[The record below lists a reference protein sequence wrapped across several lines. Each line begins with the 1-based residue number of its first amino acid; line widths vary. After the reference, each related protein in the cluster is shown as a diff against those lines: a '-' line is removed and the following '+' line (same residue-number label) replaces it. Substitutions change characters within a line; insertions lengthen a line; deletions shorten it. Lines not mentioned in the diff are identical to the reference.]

1 MGVLLK
7 AGEQMYRQSLFC
19 SAPAGVVGT
28 ASLDMIGVPSAG
40 EIMLLVVAVSFFLAM
55 GQWIFGRWGRPSATQ
70 TIGAQSPLAAQSRA
84 ARIIPDPLEPIAG
97 ALAP

>member
-1 MGVLLK
+1 MEVHLK
-7 AGEQMYRQSLFC
+7 AVKQMYRQRLFC
-19 SAPAGVVGT
+19 SVPAGVAGT

-55 GQWIFGRWGRPSATQ
+55 GQWIFRRWGRSSATQ
-70 TIGAQSPLAAQSRA
+70 TIGAQGPLAAQSRA
-84 ARIIPDPLEPIAG
+84 ARITPDPLEPIAG